1 MIPILGPIIDI
12 VGKVV
17 DRAIPDPTIKAN
29 LTLELSKLADQAAA
43 REHDEMMGQ
52 IGTNTEE
59 AKSGNLFVSG
69 WRPAVGW
76 IGAVG
81 VGYSCVLEP
90 MMNWGARVVFHYGGS
105 FPILNT
111 DQLFYLVTGMLGFG
125 GMRTFEKLKGVPDSS
140 PLSKPTPSS
149 PTTIVP
155 VPVKKKILGVSWPF

>member
-1 MIPILGPIIDI
+1 MASILDILNPLLGPIID
-12 VGKVV
+12 KVF
-17 DRAIPDPTIKAN
+17 PDPKEKHDFQIKMM
-29 LTLELSKLADQAAA
+29 EIADQAAA

-59 AKSGNLFVSG
+59 AKSSSLFVAG

-90 MMNWGARVVFHYGGS
+90 VMNWTARVIFHYVGN

-125 GMRTFEKLKGVPDSS
+125 GMRTYEKIKGVPDSQ
-140 PLSKPTPSS
+140 PTAASTSS
-149 PTTIVP
+149 VP
-155 VPVKKKILGVSWPF
+155 VVGPQPKKKVLGLPWPF